1 MAFETRN
8 TEFAARTFDS
18 FNRQTF
24 MHSIGALIEDIEPG
38 KVTVRLL
45 ARDDL
50 LQQHGFFHGGLVGT
64 IADNAG
70 GYAGFT
76 LLRPEDSILTVEYKL
91 NIMAPAVGDEIV
103 AIGEVI
109 RPGRTLSVCRSEVYA
124 VIGGERKLCAAMLGT
139 FMAMAN
145 SPDHPHDAG
154 RMGD

>member
-8 TEFAARTFDS
+8 PDYAARTFDS

-24 MHSIGALIEDIEPG
+24 MHSIGAVIEKIGPG
-38 KVTVRLL
+38 KVTVRLP

-50 LQQHGFFHGGLVGT
+50 FQQHGFFHGGLVGT

-76 LLRPEDSILTVEYKL
+76 LLRPEDSILSVEYKL
-91 NIMAPAVGDEIV
+91 NIVAPAVGDEIIE
-103 AIGEVI
+103 IGEVV
-109 RPGRTLSVCRSEVYA
+109 RPGRTLTVCQSEVYA
-124 VIGGERKLCAAMLGT
+124 VTGETRKLCAVMLGT

-145 SPDHPHDAG
+145 SPDHPHDASEKG
-154 RMGD
+154 A